1 MFQYKKNTDR
11 HKPDMKGK
19 KRNNDFA
26 KNFSPPF
33 GLNTLAFYLVVIW
46 VIAIVTKKIDAKVLD
61 LYIEK
66 QVILLKLKVT
76 ILFIWIYRLFIQ
88 KKKFHIPVFKFEI

>member
-46 VIAIVTKKIDAKVLD
+46 VIAIVTKK
-61 LYIEK
+61 
-66 QVILLKLKVT
+66 
-76 ILFIWIYRLFIQ
+76 
-88 KKKFHIPVFKFEI
+88 